1 MDFTLDE
8 AQEEL
13 RSQARSFLASR
24 SPLSQAAEL
33 AETDEGW
40 DPGGWAEIANLGWL
54 GASVPERLGG
64 AGLGFVEEAIL
75 LEEFGRALYP
85 GPYLATVGLALPAL
99 PDELLAE
106 VATGGRRWS
115 VELRPGWP
123 VPNLSQV
130 DMVVAE
136 RGERLVA
143 IPADG
148 AMGPTVDPSRRTG
161 HLAPGPETRLLEGP
175 AAARAQRQMRRRTRA
190 GLALEAVGL
199 GAAVLEMGV
208 AHACTREQF
217 GRPIGAYQAVAHKL
231 ADTYQELELA
241 RSAAYWAAWCIAE
254 DDPEADVAAA
264 AARALAAETAVAA
277 CERVIQVHGGM
288 GFTWDAPLH
297 RYYKRALWLERF
309 AWSPAECRADVAAE
323 LLGEPTGG

>member
-13 RSQARSFLASR
+13 RSQSRSFLASR
-24 SPLSQAAEL
+24 YPVTRVAEL
-33 AETDEGW
+33 ADTAAGWDREGW
-40 DPGGWAEIANLGWL
+40 GQIADLGWL

-64 AGLGFVEEAIL
+64 AGLSFLEEAIL

-85 GPYLATVGLALPAL
+85 GPYLATVALALPAL
-99 PDELLAE
+99 PDDLLSA
-106 VATGGRRWS
+106 VAAGKRRWS
-115 VELRPGWP
+115 VELRPGWA

-143 IPADG
+143 VPAAGGDG
-148 AMGPTVDPSRRTG
+148 PSVDPSRRTG
-161 HLAPGPETRLLEGP
+161 HLAPGPETPLLEGP
-175 AAARAQRQMRRRTRA
+175 AAARAQRLIRRRARA
-190 GLALEAVGL
+190 ALALEGVGL
-199 GAAVLEMGV
+199 GSAVLELGV
-208 AHACTREQF
+208 EHARTREQF

-241 RSAAYWAAWCIAE
+241 RSAAYWAAWCIAV
-254 DDPEADVAAA
+254 DDPEADAAAA

-277 CERVIQVHGGM
+277 CERVIQVFGGM

-309 AWSPAECRADVAAE
+309 AWSPAECRSELATE

>member
-24 SPLSQAAEL
+24 SPLSRVAEL

-40 DPGGWAEIANLGWL
+40 DAGGWAEVAGLGWL

-64 AGLGFVEEAIL
+64 AGLSFLEEALL

-85 GPYLATVGLALPAL
+85 GPYLATVGLALPSL
-99 PDELLAE
+99 PEELLAE
-106 VATGGRRWS
+106 VAAGGRRWS

-130 DMVVAE
+130 EMVVAE
-136 RGERLVA
+136 RDERLVA
-143 IPADG
+143 IPAAG
-148 AMGPTVDPSRRTG
+148 ALGPTVDPSRRTG
-161 HLAPGPETRLLEGP
+161 RLAPGPETILLEGP
-175 AAARAQRQMRRRTRA
+175 AAGRAQRLMRRRARA

-199 GAAVLEMGV
+199 GAAVLELGV
-208 AHACTREQF
+208 AHARTREQF

-254 DDPEADVAAA
+254 DAPEADVAAA
-264 AARALAAETAVAA
+264 SARALACETAVAA

-309 AWSPAECRADVAAE
+309 AWSPAECRAEVAAE